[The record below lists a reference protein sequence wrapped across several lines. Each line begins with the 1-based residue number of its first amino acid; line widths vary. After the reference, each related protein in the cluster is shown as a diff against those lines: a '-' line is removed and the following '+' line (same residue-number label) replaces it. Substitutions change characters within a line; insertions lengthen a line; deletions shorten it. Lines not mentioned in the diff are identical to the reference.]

1 MPQIFMNHTSSATS
15 SINKK
20 IAIFYPNFGG
30 GGAESVC
37 LWMLEA
43 LKAKYDLTLFTFS
56 DIDIHKLNS
65 MYATQLDPKEIKVRA
80 LFPKS
85 LGGFTEFLRANSPQM
100 RMLFFHLLIRFIKKY
115 CHEYDLVISAYNA
128 TDLGKWGIQYIHWT
142 GVIDE
147 TNKIY
152 KKVSSFSDEKMKSN
166 ISICNS
172 DFVAQRLKQM
182 YDMDSQVIYPPVVTE
197 FPEIPWE
204 EKENAFICSGRLTK
218 AKQPHQVIEIVR
230 QVRERGFDVKLY
242 LTGGGGGVYA
252 WGYQRFLRK
261 KIEENSAWVT
271 LYQNLSFQDYVKV
284 LAKCKYGIHFKQ
296 EPFGISIAEMLK
308 AGAIP
313 FVKDKGGQIEIVGAE
328 NQDLFFKNRPEAVE
342 RIVALL
348 SNSERLQ
355 AVRGVLEE
363 RKSIFSTTRFM
374 TEIDRAV
381 QEFFEKQT

>member
-1 MPQIFMNHTSSATS
+1 MSYTSATTATR
-15 SINKK
+15 KK
-20 IAIFYPNFGG
+20 IAIFYPSFSG

-43 LKAKYDLTLFTFS
+43 LTEKYDLTLFTLS
-56 DIDIHKLNS
+56 DVDVSKLNS
-65 MYATQLDPKEIKVRA
+65 MYATYLHPEDIKV
-80 LFPKS
+80 KS
-85 LGGFTEFLRANSPQM
+85 LFNQKLRGITEFLRANFPRM
-100 RMLFFHLLIRFIKKY
+100 RMLFFHLLIRFVKKY

-128 TDLGKWGIQYIHWT
+128 IDLGALGMQYVHWT
-142 GVIDE
+142 GVIDKAD
-147 TNKIY
+147 KIY
-152 KKVSSFSDEKMKSN
+152 KQVSSFSDEQMKSN

-172 DFVAQRLKQM
+172 NFTVQRLKQM
-182 YDMDSQVIYPPVVTE
+182 YGMDSQVVYPPVVTE

-230 QVRERGFDVKLY
+230 QVREKGFDVKLY
-242 LTGGGGGVYA
+242 LTDGGGGAYA

-284 LAKCKYGIHFKQ
+284 LAKCKYGLHFKQ

-328 NQDLFFKNRPEAVE
+328 NQDLFFKNREEAVE
-342 RIVALL
+342 KIVTLL
-348 SNSERLQ
+348 SNPTRLQ
-355 AVRGVLEE
+355 EVRGVLAE

-374 TEIDRAV
+374 AEIDRAV
-381 QEFFEKQT
+381 QQFFEKLLLYSSS